1 MLRLFLYHNY
11 NFLIMPKVKFTALV
25 SDMKGKAN
33 GSVFASNNG
42 GTYFRTNKTGGGR
55 KSNAWNTQKAGF
67 ADLSSMYRALT
78 AEQQQAWKDARSLYP
93 TTNAFGE
100 PRIPT
105 AFELFMRL
113 NGKLLAAGLDLIS
126 VPQTPREFPDYAA
139 VKIAIPDSY
148 LFHPKTLIK
157 PQTQSG
163 QRIMFYRN
171 DLFGSFDTQEY
182 NAVSCRFIP
191 SVSTDNWIL
200 PNKIYGLWRFTKD
213 EQIMASAAINID
225 ATGTIFLNFGYRV
238 WDDTEGNLVFI
249 NRYLVPESLIN
260 KQIHFSAQFSSEA
273 PTDLEV
279 YINGC
284 SLSLDTSGV
293 TNNIEL
299 TTSQMC
305 TIDLAIAPTWD
316 PINPGTFRVG
326 VVLTDLD
333 PTLRGPFSV
342 SDFRVFQNQSLR
354 EVCSNNNPCDEG
366 FQCYGGQCSV
376 PNWFNGDFVPVWADK
391 LYRGNVL
398 GTESVA
404 FGLEDIISLMGI
416 TIVTNAVLPGD
427 NENFMI
433 VSYELN
439 PGCGDECVGNDFECR
454 DGVCVYVGDRNIM
467 FRDNILTAGPLT
479 ALQRIAIEGEGYYM
493 QVYYSGLVSGGRDGN
508 QIPYKLLGTFP
519 INENSTNISERILE
533 LTGNFSPDCNFFFK
547 ASVLDGTTGVEYD
560 TEATISLPPNRN
572 VRRFKAGTTLAG
584 KVN

>member
-1 MLRLFLYHNY
+1 
-11 NFLIMPKVKFTALV
+11 MPKVKFTALV

-78 AEQQQAWKDARSLYP
+78 VEQQQAWKDARSLYP

-139 VKIAIPDSY
+139 IKIAIPDSY

-157 PQTQSG
+157 PETQSG
-163 QRIMFYRN
+163 QKIMFYRN
-171 DLFGSFDTQEY
+171 NLFTEFDPQPY
-182 NAVSCRFIP
+182 NVVSCRFIP

-200 PNKIYGLWRFTKD
+200 PNKTYGLFRFFD
-213 EQIMASAAINID
+213 GDDIIAAAQIHIDINNQI
-225 ATGTIFLNFGYRV
+225 TLNFGYRV
-238 WDDTEGNLVFI
+238 WDDAEGPLVFI
-249 NRYLVPESLIN
+249 NRYSIPASLIS
-260 KQIHFSAQFSSEA
+260 KQIHFSAQFSSQA
-273 PTDLEV
+273 PTGLEV
-279 YINGC
+279 YING
-284 SLSLDTSGV
+284 SNIELLESGV
-293 TNNIEL
+293 TSTL
-299 TTSQMC
+299 DVD
-305 TIDLAIAPTWD
+305 TIDLSEIALDSVPSWD
-316 PINPGTFRVG
+316 PVTGGTFSPG
-326 VVLTDLD
+326 AVLTDLNPD
-333 PTLRGPFSV
+333 LRGPFSV
-342 SDFRVFQNQSLR
+342 SDFRVYQNQSLT

-376 PNWFNGDFVPVWADK
+376 PDWFTGNFIPVWAEK

-398 GTESVA
+398 GTESIA
-404 FGLEDIISLMGI
+404 YGLENIISLQGA
-416 TIVTNAVLPGD
+416 TFVTDACESSGNAS
-427 NENFMI
+427 FML
-433 VSYELN
+433 VAYVTN
-439 PGCGDECVGNDFECR
+439 PGCGDECVGNDFECQG
-454 DGVCVYVGDRNIM
+454 GVCVYVGDRNIM

-493 QVYYSGLVSGGRDGN
+493 QLYYSGLVSGGRDGN

-547 ASVLDGTTGVEYD
+547 ASIIDGTTGVVYN